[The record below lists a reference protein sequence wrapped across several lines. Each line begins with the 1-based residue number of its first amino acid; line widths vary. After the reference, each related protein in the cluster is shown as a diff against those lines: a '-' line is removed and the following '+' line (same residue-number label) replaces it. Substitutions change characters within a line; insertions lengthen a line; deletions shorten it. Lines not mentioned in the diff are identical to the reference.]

1 MTTIAYRRGILAA
14 DSLACT
20 ETQKS
25 LCQKLYRRIVTIG
38 GVSQEAII
46 ATAGES
52 SSGLRF
58 LDWYCGERETT
69 PEIFVTGGAEFNVL
83 VLTRDGLFE
92 YDAWCRGEKIID
104 DVYAIGSGA
113 ACAMGAM
120 RAGASAKRAVQIAC
134 GIDPYSGPPV
144 LSMYLRPSRP
154 KPANKPV
161 KPKADRDDSDD
172 RRKDVG
178 DVRDKH

>member
-1 MTTIAYRRGILAA
+1 VTTIAYRRGVLAA

-38 GVSQEAII
+38 GLSQEVII

-52 SSGLRF
+52 SPGLRF
-58 LDWYCGERETT
+58 LDWYCGEREST
-69 PEIFVTGGAEFNVL
+69 PEIFVTGDAEFNVL

-113 ACAMGAM
+113 AAAMGAM

-134 GIDPYSGPPV
+134 TIDPYTGPPV
-144 LSMYLRPSRP
+144 LSMYLKPLRS
-154 KPANKPV
+154 KPAHKP
-161 KPKADRDDSDD
+161 KEPKADRDKGNDS
-172 RRKDVG
+172 RKDVG
-178 DVRDKH
+178 DAGDKL